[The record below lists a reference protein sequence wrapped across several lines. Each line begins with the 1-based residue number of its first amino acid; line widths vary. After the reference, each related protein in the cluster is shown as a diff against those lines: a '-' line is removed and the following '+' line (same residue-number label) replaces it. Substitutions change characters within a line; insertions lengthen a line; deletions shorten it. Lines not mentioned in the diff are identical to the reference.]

1 MHRPVIILLSL
12 LLLSASMF
20 AESGLPIIEVK
31 ADRTMIYPQRM
42 ELTGEETLMDILQM
56 VPDLMI
62 AGYED
67 VISNY
72 NLRIDNCP
80 LNGDTRLILS
90 QMRMSSRTTTSAS
103 TTVR

>member
-1 MHRPVIILLSL
+1 MQSYTQNNRMRRPVIILLSL

-42 ELTGEETLMDILQM
+42 DLTGEETLMDILQM

-62 AGYED
+62 A
-67 VISNY
+67 
-72 NLRIDNCP
+72 
-80 LNGDTRLILS
+80 
-90 QMRMSSRTTTSAS
+90 MRMSSRTTTSAS

>member
-1 MHRPVIILLSL
+1 MNSDNFVFLQSYTQNNRMRRSVIILLSL

-20 AESGLPIIEVK
+20 AESSLPIIEVK

-67 VISNY
+67 
-72 NLRIDNCP
+72 
-80 LNGDTRLILS
+80 
-90 QMRMSSRTTTSAS
+90 A
-103 TTVR
+103 TVR